1 MSTYCRRSHTPLV
14 SRSPKWMKQF
24 WKAIR
29 SDYSLQFNLFAGQ
42 PLAATIRCFDISD
55 SGHVHKLAELVE
67 SPIPRSCAS
76 DRIVNFQHAIVGF
89 WNFIGMH
96 RCYYLLQHNE
106 MAFRRNY
113 KLCWLIFTEKSI
125 IPSCKLTILLGVD
138 IYGIGSTSV
147 HAHTTCRNGLLS
159 FVGHGGSLVDS
170 THFVQRVMGS
180 NPALAAT

>member
-55 SGHVHKLAELVE
+55 SGHVHKLAELVG

-76 DRIVNFQHAIVGF
+76 DRIVKLSTRYCRFLKFYRYAP
-89 WNFIGMH
+89 
-96 RCYYLLQHNE
+96 LL
-106 MAFRRNY
+106 
-113 KLCWLIFTEKSI
+113 LLI
-125 IPSCKLTILLGVD
+125 
-138 IYGIGSTSV
+138 
-147 HAHTTCRNGLLS
+147 
-159 FVGHGGSLVDS
+159 
-170 THFVQRVMGS
+170 
-180 NPALAAT
+180 AAQ